1 MVGSHMKKS
10 LKTTDDTTTGT
21 GTKTDKMAE
30 KSGTSGGP
38 KKSSSGPTTEM
49 IDGEVVEV
57 DEDEEEEQYDDDDDD
72 DLDNTTTNNTNNTDL
87 SPQAIYKDRLTRL
100 NFRIDHPD
108 GITRVLFVVPSEPL
122 VWQVAA
128 FFAKLLKEEGED
140 ESKVA
145 IVTSQMAYYP
155 PKKFNVMP
163 PIVGM

>member
-10 LKTTDDTTTGT
+10 LKTSDETDTK
-21 GTKTDKMAE
+21 KTDKMAE

-57 DEDEEEEQYDDDDDD
+57 DEDEGEEEGDYDDDDDDD
-72 DLDNTTTNNTNNTDL
+72 DLDNTTNNNSNNTSDL
-87 SPQAIYKDRLTRL
+87 SPQAIYKDRITRL

-122 VWQVAA
+122 VWQV
-128 FFAKLLKEEGED
+128 
-140 ESKVA
+140 
-145 IVTSQMAYYP
+145 
-155 PKKFNVMP
+155 
-163 PIVGM
+163 